1 MLRAAGRH
9 LKKDAL
15 VSSLNVSGEPPR
27 TLPGIAL
34 SPGNIEKSVFL
45 KKLSLE
51 ER

>member
-34 SPGNIEKSVFL
+34 SPGNRKVSFPQEAQS
-45 KKLSLE
+45 
-51 ER
+51 